1 MKLSFEN
8 RRVHKIGLTDFL
20 STWLF
25 CTRLL
30 GPPREETER
39 YTGDDWMNSDVTEVR
54 LTMWRQSAYAQDLVC
69 SHIDEQIGNAFKNV
83 TIERKYKLHANVCTR
98 KCANKF
104 PAHYRVPAQYIYGN
118 EMDRPDRLG
127 ITNFLQT
134 NIIFLGFNSSLS
146 ILHIS
151 ILLGE
156 RVIKRAQSPSTPNNG
171 RQLVSH
177 STKISI

>member
-1 MKLSFEN
+1 
-8 RRVHKIGLTDFL
+8 
-20 STWLF
+20 
-25 CTRLL
+25 
-30 GPPREETER
+30 
-39 YTGDDWMNSDVTEVR
+39 MNSDVTEVR

-98 KCANKF
+98 KRANKF

-127 ITNFLQT
+127 IINSAFKGFSTK
-134 NIIFLGFNSSLS
+134 NIILLGFNSSLS

-171 RQLVSH
+171 GNWCLTPLRSQFRKGWRKKGSGH
-177 STKISI
+177 KSSGPAATTSICRRAKSEGLLRNV